1 MDGRLVNRADV
12 LWRGHTASRSVA
24 QDRGETGEQGMYQS
38 SSGVTGPSP
47 AAVPPPTTET
57 TSSRLGRLVLF
68 ALAMIVTIGA
78 AAALPLW
85 LLG

>member
-1 MDGRLVNRADV
+1 M
-12 LWRGHTASRSVA
+12 HH
-24 QDRGETGEQGMYQS
+24 S
-38 SSGVTGPSP
+38 SSGMTGPSP
-47 AAVPPPTTET
+47 ATVPPPVTET

-68 ALAMIVTIGA
+68 ALSMIVTIGA

>member
-1 MDGRLVNRADV
+1 M
-12 LWRGHTASRSVA
+12 H
-24 QDRGETGEQGMYQS
+24 QS
-38 SSGVTGPSP
+38 SSEMTGPSP
-47 AAVPPPTTET
+47 ATVRPSAAET